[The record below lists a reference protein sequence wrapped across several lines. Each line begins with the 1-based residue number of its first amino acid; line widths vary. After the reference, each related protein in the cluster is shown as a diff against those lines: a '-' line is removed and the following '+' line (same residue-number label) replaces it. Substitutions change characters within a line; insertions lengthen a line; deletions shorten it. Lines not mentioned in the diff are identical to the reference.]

1 MATALSAGLPP
12 AWMLARTLSS
22 QLHRRGGPVLLMR
35 LGALPKHGDVI
46 VCATTA
52 CLRARL
58 RTAPIRSRERQR
70 ADAQLLMTFCLAPE
84 ADRASSLARLP
95 MTWPNPGSSI
105 HFRSDF
111 AETRQFGRASLSRT
125 MRSRERQRAVAGQTP
140 MLPLSYVRGPCLTY
154 SYARFLSVGRSFNE
168 SLTSPSR
175 TGCATRKW
183 RSRNAS
189 AQSSV
194 GAKANS
200 PRREPWENCDV
211 HQAPA
216 RGESRGSALFRPL
229 RGLFRSRL
237 VPTACAVGY
246 WLSP

>member
-58 RTAPIRSRERQR
+58 RTAPIRSRYRQR

-84 ADRASSLARLP
+84 ADRALSLARLP
-95 MTWPNPGSSI
+95 MTCPNPGSSI

-111 AETRQFGRASLSRT
+111 AETRKFGRASLSRNLQAGVRRRSGADAEPRPSESGCRPDANAPALL
-125 MRSRERQRAVAGQTP
+125 RSR
-140 MLPLSYVRGPCLTY
+140 LCLTY
-154 SYARFLSVGRSFNE
+154 SYARVLSVGRCFHE

-175 TGCATRKW
+175 T
-183 RSRNAS
+183 
-189 AQSSV
+189 
-194 GAKANS
+194 
-200 PRREPWENCDV
+200 PPDPWPEV
-211 HQAPA
+211 
-216 RGESRGSALFRPL
+216 L
-229 RGLFRSRL
+229 
-237 VPTACAVGY
+237 
-246 WLSP
+246 